1 MDSAANSSSSSS
13 HVLGIDLGGT
23 DCKFGIVDA
32 QGRVIHSSK
41 NPTHAELGPES
52 VIDGMAAH
60 ARELIAVHPVQRVG
74 VGVPGPMSSRLG
86 IVFETPN
93 LPGWSNVPA
102 QKMLEDRLQLPV
114 TLNNDANAAAYGEY
128 WAGAAV
134 GVDMEC
140 FVLFTLGTGVGGGI
154 ILNGELYVGPDDT
167 AGELG
172 HMCINFNGPR
182 CGCGSNGCVE
192 AYASATAIRRE
203 VKEALAAGT
212 TTIIQIPEGCEE
224 DFGAKVVYD
233 AAVAGD
239 AYAIDLFARVGD
251 ALGVAAATVINMLNP
266 DMIAYAGALANA
278 GDFIFEPLKK
288 RALANAFDQP
298 AKRAKI
304 VKATLG
310 NQAGIIGAAG
320 LAMRNAGRN

>member
-1 MDSAANSSSSSS
+1 MSTDL
-13 HVLGIDLGGT
+13 VLGIDLGGT

-41 NPTHAELGPES
+41 NPTRSELGPEG
-52 VIDGMAAH
+52 VIDGMANH
-60 ARELIAVHPVQRVG
+60 ARNLLAGHKVKSIG

-93 LPGWSNVPA
+93 LPGWVNVPA

-114 TLNNDANAAAYGEY
+114 TLNNDANSAAYGEY
-128 WAGAAV
+128 WAGAAA

-154 ILNGELYVGPDDT
+154 IFDGKLYVGPDDT

-172 HMCINFNGPR
+172 HMCINFNGPK
-182 CGCGSNGCVE
+182 CGCGSNGCLE

-203 VKEALAAGT
+203 VKDALAAGT
-212 TTIIQIPEGCEE
+212 KTLIQIPEGSEE

-233 AAVAGD
+233 AAMAGD
-239 AYAIDLFARVGD
+239 AFAIDLFARVGD

-266 DMIAYAGALANA
+266 EMIAYGGALANA

-288 RALANAFDQP
+288 RAHTNAFDQP
-298 AKRAKI
+298 ARRVKI

-310 NQAGIIGAAG
+310 NDAGIIGAAG
-320 LAMRNAGRN
+320 LAMHKGGTRN